1 MVSWLAVSFVPDLD
15 APQNLGF
22 GNISAPRKRL
32 NCFQVVWWTKLL
44 GGAAQFSWT
53 YDYCQCRHHSWCS
66 VFTFVFGILII
77 VFALRCSHRMLNVR
91 TACLKGGK
99 MAKDQLIFFRMY
111 CNWGSHCYLTGC
123 LDKYIKYPMT
133 KSISSLSWEPPPLAA
148 ARKTTRAAGYQW
160 NLECVGYVRPQKDS
174 LRNLKQCSFQCKEP
188 SDNYCLYSIVP
199 DVSDGKMPSR
209 MENIIYFFIN

>member
-1 MVSWLAVSFVPDLD
+1 MSPKLLSAMKKTYLYNGWHLEPHPFLFRCASISWFQVVCKSVIHVFLQLAHLRVFQSYSICFWSSNIFIWPGPKTLSMGFKTIHFFIRNHRYSSAGCILSWLAVSFVPDLD

-91 TACLKGGK
+91 AASLKGGK
-99 MAKDQLIFFRMY
+99 MANDRLNLLRMY
-111 CNWGSHCYLTGC
+111 CNWGSR
-123 LDKYIKYPMT
+123 
-133 KSISSLSWEPPPLAA
+133 W
-148 ARKTTRAAGYQW
+148 
-160 NLECVGYVRPQKDS
+160 
-174 LRNLKQCSFQCKEP
+174 
-188 SDNYCLYSIVP
+188 
-199 DVSDGKMPSR
+199 
-209 MENIIYFFIN
+209 